1 MSKTLI
7 VVTGPSGAGKSAFC
21 KRQEDWTH
29 ALFNLDDWAAKEGD
43 VQNPSVRERAWG
55 KMKLAALRA
64 MKNNHPLVVLDHVC
78 DSEAVSDIIGPA
90 KHLGYRIS
98 LWVVSPGSVNIC
110 MRRVEERKRQG
121 GHGMTG
127 GSAIEE
133 IYDSALSVA
142 SALAIMS
149 SETHFI
155 DSATEDFSLI
165 GSIRNYKFEAGASQ
179 TPDWVRRYFTTESD

>member
-7 VVTGPSGAGKSAFC
+7 VVTGPSGAGKSTFC

-43 VQNPSVRERAWG
+43 VQNPSVRKRAWD
-55 KMKLAALRA
+55 KMKLALRRA
-64 MKNNHPLVVLDHVC
+64 IENNHPLVVLDHVC
-78 DSEAVSDIIGPA
+78 DSETVSDIIDPA
-90 KHLGYRIS
+90 KHLGYRMS
-98 LWVVSPGSVNIC
+98 LWVVSPENANIC

-127 GSAIEE
+127 GRNIEE

-142 SALAIMS
+142 SELAVIS

-165 GSIRNYKFEAGASQ
+165 GSIRNYKFEARVSQ
-179 TPDWVRRYFTTESD
+179 IPDWVRRYFTTESD